1 MRSGMVALLVALCS
15 ALCLS
20 GGSAMAKPKSI
31 SISQHSMVNA
41 AVVAVVG
48 NNSKVSV
55 TQVGFI
61 NGAVVGQI
69 GFNSVATVS
78 QFGVHNAAGIGQ
90 GN

>member
-1 MRSGMVALLVALCS
+1 MKSAKITPIVALCS
-15 ALCLS
+15 ALCLL
-20 GGSAMAKPKSI
+20 GAPAMAKPKSI

-69 GFNSVATVS
+69 GFNSVATVG
-78 QFGVHNAAGIGQ
+78 QFGVHNASGIGQ

>member
-1 MRSGMVALLVALCS
+1 MRSGMVAPLVALCS
-15 ALCLS
+15 TLCLL
-20 GGSAMAKPKSI
+20 GGPAMAKSKSI
-31 SISQHSMVNA
+31 SISQHSVVNA

-48 NNSKVSV
+48 NKSNVSV

-78 QFGVHNAAGIGQ
+78 QVGVHNATGIGQ

>member
-1 MRSGMVALLVALCS
+1 MRSQKVTAIVALCS
-15 ALCLS
+15 ALCLL
-20 GGSAMAKPKSI
+20 GAPTMAKPKSI
-31 SISQHSMVNA
+31 SISQHSIVNA

-69 GFNSVATVS
+69 GFNSAATVS
-78 QFGVHNAAGIGQ
+78 QLGAHNASGIAQ